1 MRIHFVAVC
10 GTGMGSLA
18 GLLKAAGHEVSG
30 SDTAF
35 DPPMGPALEAWGITC
50 RTGFDPAHL
59 EPRPDLVVI
68 GNVCRKDN
76 PLARAAIDGGYPYTD
91 MAHALGEQILAHASP
106 LVVAGTHGKTTTT
119 ALAATLLFETGKDP
133 GFLVGG
139 LPQNFT
145 QSFRLPGKRNMAAP
159 RPAHVPVRRAP
170 FVVEGDEYDTAFFEK
185 TPKCWHYRPEVAI
198 LGNIEHDHV
207 DIYPDLDSYLAAFRG
222 FIERIPAHGLL
233 VAAAADPLV
242 RRLVRA
248 AMDKGLACPVTWF
261 ALDGDDTDGIAP
273 EWLAFPGPEDA
284 SGQAFDLF
292 AGGMKAGRF
301 ALAVPGRHNQRNAV
315 AALAACAQGFGVGLP
330 ELREALA
337 KFRGVARRQD
347 LLGTPDDVLVYDDF
361 AHHPT
366 AVAETLR
373 ALRAKHPDRPLVAVF
388 EPRSATACRAMHQ
401 AAYAEAF
408 GAADHVML
416 APLGRSIDKAEALD
430 LDKLVAD
437 LRASGLS
444 ATAARDLDEVLAR
457 TVELA
462 VPGSTVA
469 LLSNG
474 AFGGI
479 PRKVVA
485 ALEARAAAAGRPT
498 SSAARASGG
507 V

>member
-18 GLLKAAGHEVSG
+18 GLLAAAGHEVSG
-30 SDTAF
+30 SDVAF
-35 DPPMGPALEAWGITC
+35 DPPMGPALAGWGITC
-50 RTGFDPAHL
+50 KTGFDPAHL

-91 MAHALGEQILAHASP
+91 MAHALGDQILANASP

-119 ALAATLLFETGKDP
+119 ALCATLLFETGRDP

-139 LPQNFT
+139 LPQNFP
-145 QSFRLPGKRNMAAP
+145 QSFRLPGKRKLAAP
-159 RPAHVPVRRAP
+159 RPADVPVRKAP

-198 LGNIEHDHV
+198 LGNVEHDHV

-222 FIERIPAHGLL
+222 FIQRLPENGLL

-242 RRLVRA
+242 RRLVREA
-248 AMDKGLACPVTWF
+248 IAEGFACPIAWF

-292 AGGMKAGRF
+292 AGGMKVGRF
-301 ALAVPGRHNQRNAV
+301 ALAIPGRHNLRNAV
-315 AALAACAQGFGVGLP
+315 AAIAACAQGFGVPLP
-330 ELREALA
+330 ELRDALT

-347 LLGTPDDVLVYDDF
+347 RLGAPDDVIVYDDF

-373 ALRAKHPDRPLVAVF
+373 ALRGKHPDRKLVAVF

-408 GAADHVML
+408 GAADQIIL
-416 APLGRSIDKAEALD
+416 APLGRSIDRSEALD
-430 LDKLVAD
+430 LDKLVSD
-437 LRASGLS
+437 LQARGLS
-444 ATAARDLDEVLAR
+444 AYAARDLDDVLAQ
-457 TVELA
+457 TVARAE
-462 VPGSTVA
+462 PGSTVA

-485 ALEARAAAAGRPT
+485 ALDARQAGR
-498 SSAARASGG
+498 SAATSAS
-507 V
+507 